1 MDRPTAVSH
10 RGYSEHR
17 WKALAGMC
25 VAAGMVWLSF
35 ADFGVAVPTISRELS
50 VSLPDLQWANNAFS
64 LSTGALVLAAG
75 RLGDVY
81 GRKRMLEIG
90 LLVMGAVSLVTAFV
104 PGVTGMIV
112 GRGAMGVGAALILPA
127 TLALIPPMFP
137 PEEQPRAFGAWMAV
151 AWVGQAAGP
160 AVGGVLTGLLGWR
173 STFWINAPL
182 ALVGLWLVRRA
193 AVESTDP
200 NASRHIDIP
209 GLLTSALAAFCLL
222 YGCTAGQEE
231 GFTDPLIIGL
241 LIGSVVLA
249 ALFVYLQKRLSD
261 PLIDLRL
268 FSSRPFCGAL
278 VANSVMN
285 IVFAGVSF
293 LLTLYLQEVRGYGPV
308 AAGLLLLPSTVTILL
323 LNPFGGRVSAR
334 RGPRLPVVIGVLLL
348 GVGTLVAAIIGRHY
362 NYAILAAGLLVLGA
376 GLGLM
381 SIPLSDTAVA
391 GPPEELAGTASG
403 MFKVTS
409 MLGGAFGVA
418 VTVAVEQAVETN
430 QAIDRAKAAG
440 LSDADAQQL
449 GNAVTDSKLADQILS
464 SVDQAT
470 SDAITAAF
478 QEVEAIGAGRA
489 MGLAGLLAVV
499 AALLLPL
506 IWRTGPAGRA
516 EPAEAAE
523 AVRPTEAS

>member
-1 MDRPTAVSH
+1 MARSSGAPTDQ
-10 RGYSEHR
+10 YSPQR
-17 WKALAGMC
+17 WTAMTGMC

-35 ADFGVAVPTISRELS
+35 ADFGVAVPTISDELS
-50 VSLPDLQWANNAFS
+50 VSLPALQWANNAFS

-75 RLGDVY
+75 KLGDVF
-81 GRKRMLEIG
+81 GRRRLLEIG
-90 LLVMGAVSLVTAFV
+90 LVVMGAVSLLAAFT

-112 GRGAMGVGAALILPA
+112 GRAVMGVGAALILPA

-137 PEEQPRAFGAWMAV
+137 LSEQARAFGAWMAV

-173 STFWINAPL
+173 SIFWINAPV
-182 ALVGLWLVRRA
+182 AVVGLWLVHRA

-200 NASRHIDIP
+200 NATRRIDLL
-209 GLLTSALAAFCLL
+209 GLVISAAAAFCLL
-222 YGCTAGQEE
+222 YGCTAGQED
-231 GFTDPLIIGL
+231 GFDDPVIIGL
-241 LIGSVVLA
+241 LVGSLVLA
-249 ALFVYLQKRLSD
+249 GLFVLVERRVRE
-261 PLIDLRL
+261 PLLDLRL
-268 FSSRPFCGAL
+268 FASRPFCGAL

-323 LNPFGGRVSAR
+323 FNPYGGRVAAR
-334 RGPRLPVVIGVLLL
+334 VGPRLPVVLGLYLL
-348 GVGTLVAAIIGRHY
+348 GAGTLVAAVLGESYHY
-362 NYAILAAGLLVLGA
+362 VVLAVGLLVLGA

-381 SIPLSDTAVA
+381 SVPLSDTAVA

-418 VTVAVEQAVETN
+418 ATVAVQQAVETN
-430 QAIDRAKAAG
+430 QAVSRARAAG
-440 LSDADAQQL
+440 LSEADAQQL
-449 GNAVTDSKLADQILS
+449 GNAVTDSKLANQILA

-470 SDAITAAF
+470 ADAITAAF
-478 QEVEAIGAGRA
+478 RDVQAVGTGRA
-489 MGLAGLLAVV
+489 IGLAGLLAIV
-499 AALLLPL
+499 AALALPWV
-506 IWRTGPAGRA
+506 WRQAKRQR
-516 EPAEAAE
+516 EE
-523 AVRPTEAS
+523 

>member
-1 MDRPTAVSH
+1 
-10 RGYSEHR
+10 
-17 WKALAGMC
+17 MC

-35 ADFGVAVPTISRELS
+35 ADFGVAVPTISRELN

-75 RLGDVY
+75 RLGDVF

-90 LLVMGAVSLVTAFV
+90 LVVMGAVSLAAAFA

-112 GRGAMGVGAALILPA
+112 GRAAMGVGAALILPA

-160 AVGGVLTGLLGWR
+160 AVGGVLTGTLGWR

-182 ALVGLWLVRRA
+182 ALVGLWLVRRS

-200 NASRHIDIP
+200 NASRHIDLP
-209 GLLTSALAAFCLL
+209 GLFTSALAAFCLL
-222 YGCTAGQEE
+222 YGCTAGQEK
-231 GFTDPLIIGL
+231 GFSDPLIIAL
-241 LIGSVVLA
+241 LAGSVVLA
-249 ALFVYLQKRLSD
+249 ALFVLLEKRVRD
-261 PLIDLRL
+261 PLVDLRL

-293 LLTLYLQEVRGYGPV
+293 LLTLYLQQVRGYGAV
-308 AAGLLLLPSTVTILL
+308 AAGLLLLPSTATILL
-323 LNPFGGRVSAR
+323 FNPLGGRVSAR
-334 RGPRLPVVIGVLLL
+334 RGARLPVVLGVLLL
-348 GVGTLVAAIIGRHY
+348 GVGTLIVSIIGRDY
-362 NYAILAAGLLVLGA
+362 SYAVLVVGLLVLGA

-418 VTVAVEQAVETN
+418 ITVAVQQAVETN
-430 QAIDRAKAAG
+430 QAVDRATAAG
-440 LSDADAQQL
+440 LSDSQVQEL

-464 SVDQAT
+464 SVDQSTA
-470 SDAITAAF
+470 DAINAAF
-478 QEVEAIGAGRA
+478 RAVEATGAGRA
-489 MGLAGLLAVV
+489 IALAGLLAVV
-499 AALLLPL
+499 AALALPL
-506 IWRTGPAGRA
+506 IWRRPKAPAGA
-516 EPAEAAE
+516 
-523 AVRPTEAS
+523 

>member
-1 MDRPTAVSH
+1 MAESTGRPPE
-10 RGYSEHR
+10 GYSEHR

-25 VAAGMVWLSF
+25 VAAGMVWLTF
-35 ADFGVAVPTISRELS
+35 ADFGVAVPTISRELA

-75 RLGDVY
+75 RLGDVF

-90 LLVMGAVSLVTAFV
+90 LLVMGAVSLVAAFA
-104 PGVTGMIV
+104 PGVTGLIV
-112 GRGAMGVGAALILPA
+112 GRAAMGVGAALILPA

-137 PEEQPRAFGAWMAV
+137 PQEQPRAFGAWMAV

-160 AVGGVLTGLLGWR
+160 AVGGVLTGVLGWR

-182 ALVGLWLVRRA
+182 AVVGLWLVRRA

-200 NASRHIDIP
+200 NASRHIDLP
-209 GLLTSALAAFCLL
+209 GLLTSAAAAFCLL
-222 YGCTAGQEE
+222 YGCTAGQEL
-231 GFTDPLIIGL
+231 GFSDPLIIAL
-241 LIGSVVLA
+241 LVGSVVLA
-249 ALFVYLQKRLSD
+249 ALFVLLEKRVRD
-261 PLIDLRL
+261 PLVDLRL

-293 LLTLYLQEVRGYGPV
+293 LLTLYLQEVRGYGAV

-323 LNPFGGRVSAR
+323 LNPVGGRVSAR
-334 RGPRLPVVIGVLLL
+334 RGARLPVVAGVLLL
-348 GVGTLVAAIIGRHY
+348 GIGTLVTAIIGKHY
-362 NYAILAAGLLVLGA
+362 HYAILAAGLLVLGA

-418 VTVAVEQAVETN
+418 VTVAVQQAVETN
-430 QAIDRAKAAG
+430 QAEDRAKAAG
-440 LSDADAQQL
+440 LSSADVQEL

-470 SDAITAAF
+470 SEAITAAF
-478 QEVEAIGAGRA
+478 RQVQEVAAGRA
-489 MGLAGLLAVV
+489 IALAGLLAVV
-499 AALLLPL
+499 AAAALPL
-506 IWRTGPAGRA
+506 VWRRPKAARGR
-516 EPAEAAE
+516 
-523 AVRPTEAS
+523 

>member
-1 MDRPTAVSH
+1 MAHSTTASLD
-10 RGYSEHR
+10 GYSEKR
-17 WKALAGMC
+17 GTALAGMC

-35 ADFGVAVPTISRELS
+35 ADFGVAVPTIADELA

-64 LSTGALVLAAG
+64 LSTGALVLAGG
-75 RLGDVY
+75 RLGDVF

-90 LLVMGAVSLVTAFV
+90 LVVMGAVSLVAAFA
-104 PGVTGMIV
+104 PGVTGLIV
-112 GRGAMGVGAALILPA
+112 GRAAMGVGAAMILPA

-137 PEEQPRAFGAWMAV
+137 PEEQPKAFGAWMAV

-160 AVGGVLTGLLGWR
+160 AVGGVLTGVLGWR
-173 STFWINAPL
+173 STIWINAPL
-182 ALVGLWLVRRA
+182 ALVGLWLVHRA

-200 NASRHIDIP
+200 RASRHIDLL
-209 GLLTSALAAFCLL
+209 GLVTSALAAFCLL

-231 GFTDPLIIGL
+231 GFDDPVIIGL
-241 LIGSVVLA
+241 LVGSVVLA
-249 ALFVYLQKRLSD
+249 VVFVLLQKHLAD
-261 PLIDLRL
+261 PLVDLRL

-308 AAGLLLLPSTVTILL
+308 TAGLLLLPSTVTILL
-323 LNPFGGRVSAR
+323 FNPYGGRVAAR
-334 RGPRLPVVIGVLLL
+334 RGARLPVVAGLLLL
-348 GVGTLVAAIIGRHY
+348 GAGTLIAAIIGRHY
-362 NYAILAAGLLVLGA
+362 AYAILAAGLLVLGA

-418 VTVAVEQAVETN
+418 VTVAVQQAVESH
-430 QAIDRAKAAG
+430 QAVDRAKAAG
-440 LSDADAQQL
+440 LSDADADQL
-449 GNAVTDSKLADQILS
+449 GNAVTDSALASQIMS

-470 SDAITAAF
+470 RDAITAAF
-478 QEVEAIGAGRA
+478 HEVQAVGTGRA
-489 MGLAGLLAVV
+489 IALSGLLALV
-499 AALLLPL
+499 AALVMPL
-506 IWRTGPAGRA
+506 VWRLAPPARRKDA
-516 EPAEAAE
+516 HAARREEPS
-523 AVRPTEAS
+523 TER

>member
-1 MDRPTAVSH
+1 MARSTGVPHD
-10 RGYSEHR
+10 GYSEHR

-35 ADFGVAVPTISRELS
+35 ADFGVAVPTISQELDA
-50 VSLPDLQWANNAFS
+50 SLPDLQWANNAFS

-81 GRKRMLEIG
+81 GRKRMLGVG
-90 LLVMGAVSLVTAFV
+90 LLVMGAVSLVAAFV

-112 GRGAMGVGAALILPA
+112 GRAAMGVGAALILPA

-137 PEEQPRAFGAWMAV
+137 PDEQPRAFGAWMAV

-182 ALVGLWLVRRA
+182 ALVALWLVRRFA
-193 AVESTDP
+193 EESTDP
-200 NASRHIDIP
+200 NASRHIDLP
-209 GLLTSALAAFCLL
+209 GLFTSALAAFCLL

-231 GFTDPLIIGL
+231 GFDDPVIIAL
-241 LIGSVVLA
+241 LVGSVVLA
-249 ALFVYLQKRLSD
+249 ALFVLLEKKVKD

-278 VANSVMN
+278 AANSVMN

-293 LLTLYLQEVRGYGPV
+293 LLTLYLQQVRGYGPI
-308 AAGLLLLPSTVTILL
+308 AAGLLLLPSTATILL
-323 LNPFGGRVSAR
+323 LNPIGGRVSAR
-334 RGPRLPVVIGVLLL
+334 RGPRLPVVVGVLLL
-348 GVGTLVAAIIGRHY
+348 GVGTLVTALIGHDY
-362 NYAILAAGLLVLGA
+362 NYLLLALGLLVLGA

-418 VTVAVEQAVETN
+418 ITVAVQQAVESN
-430 QAIDRAKAAG
+430 QAADKAKAAG
-440 LSDADAQQL
+440 LSSSEVNEL
-449 GNAVTDSKLADQILS
+449 SNAVTDSNLANQILS

-470 SDAITAAF
+470 QDALTAAF
-478 QEVEAIGAGRA
+478 REVQAVAAGRA
-489 MGLAGLLAVV
+489 IALSGLLAVV

-506 IWRTGPAGRA
+506 LWRRSEPAGPPEPAA
-516 EPAEAAE
+516 EPPEALEAA
-523 AVRPTEAS
+523 

>member
-1 MDRPTAVSH
+1 MAESTGPSREE
-10 RGYSEHR
+10 YSEHR
-17 WKALAGMC
+17 WTALAGMC

-50 VSLPDLQWANNAFS
+50 ASLPDLQWANNAFS
-64 LSTGALVLAAG
+64 LTTGALVLAAG
-75 RLGDVY
+75 RLGDVF
-81 GRKRMLEIG
+81 GRKRMLELG
-90 LLVMGAVSLVTAFV
+90 LLAMGAVSLVAAFA
-104 PGVTGMIV
+104 PGVTGLIV
-112 GRGAMGVGAALILPA
+112 GRAAMGVGAALILPA

-160 AVGGVLTGLLGWR
+160 AVGGVLTGVLGWR

-182 ALVGLWLVRRA
+182 ALVALWLVRRR

-200 NASRHIDIP
+200 NASRHIDLP
-209 GLLTSALAAFCLL
+209 GLFTSAAAAFCLL
-222 YGCTAGQEE
+222 YGCTAGQEK
-231 GFTDPLIIGL
+231 GFDDPLIIGL
-241 LIGSVVLA
+241 LVGSVVLA
-249 ALFVYLQKRLSD
+249 GLFVLLEKRVAD
-261 PLIDLRL
+261 PLVDLRL

-293 LLTLYLQEVRGYGPV
+293 LLTLYLQEVRGYDAV
-308 AAGLLLLPSTVTILL
+308 TAGLLLLPSTVTILL
-323 LNPFGGRVSAR
+323 FNPYGGRVSAR
-334 RGPRLPVVIGVLLL
+334 RGARLPVVLGVLLL
-348 GVGTLVAAIIGRHY
+348 GVGTLVASIIGRHY

-418 VTVAVEQAVETN
+418 VTVAVQQAVETN
-430 QAIDRAKAAG
+430 QATDRAKAAG
-440 LSDADAQQL
+440 LSETDVQQL

-470 SDAITAAF
+470 SEALTAAF
-478 QEVEAIGAGRA
+478 QQVEAVGAGRA
-489 MGLAGLLAVV
+489 MALAGLLAVV
-499 AALLLPL
+499 AAFVLPL
-506 IWRTGPAGRA
+506 VWRRPAPADRA
-516 EPAEAAE
+516 
-523 AVRPTEAS
+523 

>member
-1 MDRPTAVSH
+1 M
-10 RGYSEHR
+10 
-17 WKALAGMC
+17 
-25 VAAGMVWLSF
+25 
-35 ADFGVAVPTISRELS
+35 
-50 VSLPDLQWANNAFS
+50 
-64 LSTGALVLAAG
+64 
-75 RLGDVY
+75 
-81 GRKRMLEIG
+81 
-90 LLVMGAVSLVTAFV
+90 
-104 PGVTGMIV
+104 
-112 GRGAMGVGAALILPA
+112 ILPA

-137 PEEQPRAFGAWMAV
+137 EDEQPRAFGAWMAV

-160 AVGGVLTGLLGWR
+160 AVGGILTGVLGWR

-182 ALVGLWLVRRA
+182 ALVALWLVRRS

-200 NASRHIDIP
+200 NATRHVDLP
-209 GLLTSALAAFCLL
+209 GLFTSALAAFCLL
-222 YGCTAGQEE
+222 YGCTAGQEK
-231 GFTDPLIIGL
+231 GFDDPVIIALLVGSLLLAGLFVLLEKHVRDPL
-241 LIGSVVLA
+241 V
-249 ALFVYLQKRLSD
+249 
-261 PLIDLRL
+261 DLRL

-323 LNPFGGRVSAR
+323 FNPFGGRVSAR
-334 RGPRLPVVIGVLLL
+334 RGARLPVVTGVLLL
-348 GVGTLVAAIIGRHY
+348 GAGTLLAASIGRHY
-362 NYAILAAGLLVLGA
+362 DYAILAAGLLVLGA

-418 VTVAVEQAVETN
+418 VTVAVQQAVETN
-430 QAIDRAKAAG
+430 QALDRAKAAG

-449 GNAVTDSKLADQILS
+449 SNAVTDSKLAAQILG

-470 SDAITAAF
+470 ADAINAAF
-478 QEVEAIGAGRA
+478 REVEAVAAGRA
-489 MGLAGLLAVV
+489 IALAGLLAVL
-499 AALLLPL
+499 AAVLLPL
-506 IWRTGPAGRA
+506 IWRRPAQPGSTPAPTATSVPSGPTGRG
-516 EPAEAAE
+516 
-523 AVRPTEAS
+523 

>member
-1 MDRPTAVSH
+1 MT
-10 RGYSEHR
+10 
-17 WKALAGMC
+17 GMC

-35 ADFGVAVPTISRELS
+35 ADFGVAVPTISDELS
-50 VSLPDLQWANNAFS
+50 VSLPALQWANNAFS
-64 LSTGALVLAAG
+64 LTTGALVLAAG
-75 RLGDVY
+75 KLGDVF
-81 GRKRMLEIG
+81 GRKRVLEIG
-90 LLVMGAVSLVTAFV
+90 LVLLGVFSLLAAFT
-104 PGVTGMIV
+104 PGVEGMIA
-112 GRGAMGVGAALILPA
+112 GRAAMGVGAALILPA

-137 PEEQPRAFGAWMAV
+137 LSEQPRAFGAWMAV

-182 ALVGLWLVRRA
+182 AVVAWWLVRRSA
-193 AVESTDP
+193 EESTDP
-200 NASRHIDIP
+200 NAGRHIDLV
-209 GLLTSALAAFCLL
+209 GLVISAAAAFCLL
-222 YGCTAGQEE
+222 YGCTAGQED
-231 GFTDPLIIGL
+231 GFDDPVIIGL
-241 LIGSVVLA
+241 LVGSVVLA
-249 ALFVYLQKRLSD
+249 ALFVLVERRVRD
-261 PLIDLRL
+261 PLLDLRL

-323 LNPFGGRVSAR
+323 FNPFGGRVSAR
-334 RGPRLPVVIGVLLL
+334 RGARLPVVLGLLLL
-348 GVGTLVAAIIGRHY
+348 GAGTLVAAVLGHSYHY
-362 NYAILAAGLLVLGA
+362 AVLAAGLLVLGA

-418 VTVAVEQAVETN
+418 ATVAVQQAVETD
-430 QAIDRAKAAG
+430 QAISRARAAG
-440 LSDADAQQL
+440 LSESDAQQL
-449 GNAVTDSKLADQILS
+449 GNAVTDSKLASQILA

-470 SDAITAAF
+470 AQAITAAF
-478 QEVEAIGAGRA
+478 REVQAVGTGRAIG
-489 MGLAGLLAVV
+489 LSGLLAILAAVV
-499 AALLLPL
+499 LPL
-506 IWRTGPAGRA
+506 LWRQRPSRRA
-516 EPAEAAE
+516 PDPQ
-523 AVRPTEAS
+523 R